1 MRRFTMVMAAVAFV
15 LVAGWSV
22 AETEVTIEKAPI
34 TWQQA
39 ALNDGQELYVELCAS
54 CHGVTGRGD
63 GPAAPALS
71 GPMPNLTQLAN
82 MNGGEFPADQ
92 LQRTISGE
100 TRITAHGTPD
110 MPVWGKMFESL
121 RPDHK
126 PVRRYAFAQQ
136 RVYNL
141 VEHLRTLQV
150 RP

>member
-1 MRRFTMVMAAVAFV
+1 MKRFAMFAAALAFV
-15 LVAGWSV
+15 LVATWAI
-22 AETEVTIEKAPI
+22 AETETKVEYAPI

-39 ALNDGQELYVELCAS
+39 ALNDGSELYIELCAS

-71 GPMPNLTQLAN
+71 APMPDLRKLAA
-82 MNGGEFPADQ
+82 MNDGEFPAKD
-92 LQRTISGE
+92 LEKAISGE
-100 TRITAHGTPD
+100 SRVTAHGTPD

-126 PVRRYAFAQQ
+126 PVQRYAFAQQ

-141 VEHLRTLQV
+141 IEHLRTLQIE
-150 RP
+150 